1 MANLKADLLNELRNQ
16 KYYAEM
22 ELLRLAQDPSMN
34 YRKKIL
40 DIDIQLGSIA
50 LMNQKIG
57 LAEGYFQNPEEAQP
71 PVPNVPVEA
80 QVPNVPV
87 APVPEAPAVEVKPE
101 APAVEVKPVVN
112 KPQPGQSH
120 GE

>member
-34 YRKKIL
+34 YRAKIL
-40 DIDIQLGSIA
+40 KLDKELESIA
-50 LMNQKIG
+50 LLNQKIA
-57 LAEGYFQNPEEAQP
+57 LAEGYFQTPEQAPIEQ
-71 PVPNVPVEA
+71 PVPMEQTPVPVE
-80 QVPNVPV
+80 Q
-87 APVPEAPAVEVKPE
+87 PVPEAPV
-101 APAVEVKPVVN
+101 PAQPVVN
-112 KPQPGQSH
+112 KPIQGQSH